1 MDGGLSGD
9 NASMNDNLIDID
21 TDWTHTDTDEYYR
34 EYKGLELFIK
44 VKRDYSRLYIWHPRA
59 PLEEWFDGR
68 IRGDYKDEVDAV
80 QKHLEAKA
88 DMWAE
93 MIARGYLDMRADDP
107 KRYLM
112 IREIRNERRNV

>member
-1 MDGGLSGD
+1 MD
-9 NASMNDNLIDID
+9 DNLIDDTD

-34 EYKGLELFIK
+34 DYKGLELFIK
-44 VKRDYSRLYIWHPRA
+44 VKRDYSRLYIWHPRE

-112 IREIRNERRNV
+112 IRELRNERRNV